1 MATSSSSTPRNER
14 ITVETFMTGEEL
26 EAKKRRQYRELEVL
40 RSELNSG

>member
-1 MATSSSSTPRNER
+1 MATSSSYTPSKET
-14 ITVETFMTGEEL
+14 ITVETFMTEEEL